1 MKRQTFIGIDPGEVW
16 FGYAILDVVD
26 RHCQVGMGVFS
37 VTHRGLDELVGQ
49 VKLWLPANVV
59 VESYQ
64 ARPVGHQRF
73 GGGLTSMII
82 GALKHGVQESRTKS
96 TFNLVQPGEPDH
108 ELPLL
113 GLSRYIEE
121 WRHMCPT
128 PMNKSWHHSR
138 AAWRVLGRH
147 LLSHHAELLQPL
159 KSNTVFKSFMCPVA
173 QKFRIKSRTRDDLI
187 APEASW
193 RLPS

>member
-1 MKRQTFIGIDPGEVW
+1 MRKQQTFVGIDPGEVW
-16 FGYAILDVVD
+16 FGFSILHVKD
-26 RHCQVGMGVFS
+26 RDCQAGMGVLS
-37 VTHRGLDELVGQ
+37 VPYRGLEQLVKQ
-49 VKLWLPANVV
+49 ITLWLPATVI

-73 GGGLTSMII
+73 GGGLTSQII
-82 GALKHGVQESRTKS
+82 GAIKYGVEEKKS
-96 TFNLVQPGEPDH
+96 PFKLVPPGEPDH

-121 WRHMCPT
+121 WKGMCPSAV
-128 PMNKSWHHSR
+128 NKNWHHAR
-138 AAWRVLGRH
+138 AAWRVMGRY

-159 KSNTVFKSFMCPVA
+159 KNDKVFKSFTSPVA
-173 QKFRIKSRTRDDLI
+173 QRFAIDHKVRDDLI